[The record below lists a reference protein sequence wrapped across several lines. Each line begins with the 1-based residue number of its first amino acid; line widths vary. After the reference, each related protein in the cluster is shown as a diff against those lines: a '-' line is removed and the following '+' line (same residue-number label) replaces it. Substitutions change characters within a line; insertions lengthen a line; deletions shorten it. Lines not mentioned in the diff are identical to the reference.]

1 MHNKSKKCAK
11 LKLEILEVSTDS
23 LTRKY
28 FKLLKYV
35 NLVLINS
42 IKYTERC
49 SAGNSWKW
57 YVFIPLERTDRY
69 MYIWIA
75 RMSILL

>member
-49 SAGNSWKW
+49 SAGNS
-57 YVFIPLERTDRY
+57 
-69 MYIWIA
+69 
-75 RMSILL
+75 